1 MTRGRAVIP
10 FLFKKGF
17 VKLFSRIKAKN
28 VAVSLLGSAILAFG
42 LYNIHSFS
50 GVTEGGVLGLTL
62 LLHHWTGLSPA
73 VSGLV
78 LNLCCYFLGWRVI
91 GGDFVAYSLVSG
103 GGFSLFYAIFECF
116 PPLFPGIAELPLLA
130 SILGAAFVGV
140 GVGLCVRM
148 GGAPG
153 GDDALAMSLSKLTGA
168 GIQWIYLASDLVV
181 LLLSL
186 SYIPVKKIVYSLL
199 TVVLSGQLI
208 GLIAPK
214 KAE

>member
-1 MTRGRAVIP
+1 M
-10 FLFKKGF
+10 
-17 VKLFSRIKAKN
+17 FSGIKAKN
-28 VAVSLLGSAILAFG
+28 VAVTLLGSAILAFG
-42 LYNIHSFS
+42 LYHIHSFS

-62 LLHHWTGLSPA
+62 LLHHWLGLSPA

-78 LNLCCYFLGWRVI
+78 LNLCCYALGWRVI
-91 GGDFVAYSLVSG
+91 GGDFVAYSLISG
-103 GGFSLFYAIFECF
+103 SGFSLFYAIFERF

-199 TVVLSGQLI
+199 TVILSGQII

-214 KAE
+214 KPG